1 MRKAWLGL
9 LALLLLIQLPV
20 GANAA
25 SNLNTEQKY
34 DFLRQKNIFTGF
46 ADGSA
51 HLYDSMTRE
60 QLAVVLWRLLDLPT
74 STTALGYRDVLKT
87 RWSYPQIG
95 AVTRANL
102 MSGTQANVFAP
113 EMNVT
118 VEQLAAVFIRSYGLK
133 GNGSTPVIGK
143 VSQWARGAVSL
154 ALDRGLIPQLND
166 YTMDASRGLLVE
178 AAYTVYNDTHI
189 QPLRV
194 RSVDALS
201 NQSVRVN
208 LYERGD
214 NINLQRFS
222 LKDVYG
228 NSRGIQQAI
237 VSQDG
242 LSVVLWTDRQIGSVT
257 HWLYVD
263 GNPYSYSSTP
273 DDTTKPTIVSQ
284 PNRIAAKT
292 YEITFSEPVDSNTAT
307 NSSNYSLNDGLR
319 ITSLQLSSDLRRV
332 TFTTSDQANGR
343 TYRLTV
349 RNVKDLVG
357 NVMDRK
363 DDLTF
368 VGNGDN
374 SKPKV
379 TEVRIDVTT
388 AIISVK
394 FSEKID
400 PTQAVQAY
408 HYAFDKGLG
417 ITQAT
422 LGKDGVT
429 VYLRTTQQQDAVVY
443 TLTVSGIPD
452 LAGNYMD
459 NSGNWKIG
467 AVANPITPVRVQE
480 IKAINNNTIE
490 ATFDRPVTG
499 SDASNAR
506 IVSLLDGDSN
516 VSLTDWADYSA
527 LKPGTDR
534 VIVMQFRTKSPDP
547 ALFLTGR
554 TYTARLSG
562 IVGLETEGN
571 GDEAVFAGTVK
582 DNLNPFAAQT
592 YATDRRTVRV
602 VFSEPVTNV
611 KPEAFRIRE
620 RGGDWVNVTGI
631 DNGDPNKIFTEISLK
646 LGSDL
651 KGGTVYELSFQGGIV
666 TDAAKWNE
674 MKTAEGGQPFILS
687 FNA

>member
-1 MRKAWLGL
+1 MRKAWLCL
-9 LALLLLIQLPV
+9 LALLLLIQLPI

-34 DFLRQKNIFTGF
+34 EFLRQKNIFTGF

-60 QLAVVLWRLLDLPT
+60 QLAVVLWRLLDLPM
-74 STTALGYRDVLKT
+74 STKALSYKDVLKT

-102 MSGTQANVFAP
+102 MSGTQTNVFSP
-113 EMNVT
+113 DMNVT
-118 VEQLAAVFIRSYGLK
+118 VEQMAAVFIRSYGLK
-133 GNGSTPVIGK
+133 GNGSTPVAGK
-143 VSQWARGAVSL
+143 VSSWARGAVSL
-154 ALDRGLIPQLND
+154 ALDKGLIPQLND
-166 YTMDASRGLLVE
+166 YTIDASRGLLVE
-178 AAYTVYNDTHI
+178 AAYTVYLDTHV

-201 NQSVRVN
+201 NQSIRLN

-214 NINLQRFS
+214 NINLQRFA

-228 NSRGIQQAI
+228 NNRSIQQAI
-237 VSQDG
+237 VAQDG
-242 LSVVLWTDRQIGSVT
+242 LSIVLWTDRQIGGIT

-273 DDTTKPTIVSQ
+273 DDTTKPTIVGQ
-284 PNRIAAKT
+284 LNRIAAKT
-292 YEITFSEPVDSNTAT
+292 FEITFSEPVDSSTAA
-307 NSSNYSLNDGLR
+307 NMANYTLSDGLR
-319 ITSLQLSSDLRRV
+319 VTSVQLSSDLRRV
-332 TFTTSDQANGR
+332 TFSTSDQTNGK

-349 RNVKDLVG
+349 RNVKDLAG
-357 NVMDRK
+357 NVMDRN

-374 SKPKV
+374 TKPKV

-388 AIISVK
+388 AIVSVK

-408 HYAFDKGLG
+408 HYALDKGLG
-417 ITQAT
+417 VTQAT
-422 LGKDGVT
+422 LSKDGLT

-452 LAGNYMD
+452 LAGNMMD
-459 NSGNWKIG
+459 TSGNWKFG
-467 AVANPITPVRVQE
+467 AVANPLTPVKVQD

-490 ATFDRPVTG
+490 VTFDRPVTG
-499 SDASNAR
+499 TDVNNAR
-506 IVSLLDGDSN
+506 IVSLLDGDAN
-516 VSLTDWADYSA
+516 VSLTDWTDYSTM
-527 LKPGTDR
+527 KPGTDR
-534 VIVMQFRTKSPDP
+534 VVIMQFRTKSPNP
-547 ALFLTGR
+547 VLFVTGH
-554 TYTARLSG
+554 TYTARVSG

-571 GDEAVFAGTVK
+571 ADTAVFAGTVK
-582 DNLNPFAAQT
+582 ENLNPFVAQV
-592 YATDRRTVRV
+592 YLTDRRTVKV

-611 KPEAFRIRE
+611 KTEAFRIRE

-631 DNGDPNKIFTEISLK
+631 DNGDPNKVVTDISLK

-651 KGGTVYELSFQGGIV
+651 KNGSVYELSFQGGIV

-674 MKTAEGGQPFILS
+674 LKTTEGGQPFVLS
-687 FNA
+687 FNT